1 MKLLYILCLFSYSND
16 FNRSL
21 CRKFRNFILQIIDKK
36 RQIMATTNFNVRLDE
51 HLRTEATQILANY
64 GLLPTQAI
72 KLFFNQVVATHK
84 IPLSFDCHAA
94 EKQLT
99 AKLLSAISEL
109 GYLSFL
115 FLHH

>member
-1 MKLLYILCLFSYSND
+1 MISTGVYVGNLETLYCKEEI
-16 FNRSL
+16 
-21 CRKFRNFILQIIDKK
+21 KK
-36 RQIMATTNFNVRLDE
+36 ANNGYYNFNVRLYE

-64 GLLPTQAI
+64 GLLPIQAI
-72 KLFFNQVVATHK
+72 KLFFNQVVAIHK

-99 AKLLSAISEL
+99 VKLLNAISEL

>member
-1 MKLLYILCLFSYSND
+1 
-16 FNRSL
+16 
-21 CRKFRNFILQIIDKK
+21 
-36 RQIMATTNFNVRLDE
+36 MATTNFNVRLDE

-72 KLFFNQVVATHK
+72 KLFFDQLVATHK
-84 IPLSFDCHAA
+84 IPLSFDCQAI

-109 GYLSFL
+109 GYLSFFIL
-115 FLHH
+115 TSLIFLVDHFHFAMMVNL

>member
-1 MKLLYILCLFSYSND
+1 MISTGVYVGNLETLYCKEEI
-16 FNRSL
+16 
-21 CRKFRNFILQIIDKK
+21 K
-36 RQIMATTNFNVRLDE
+36 RANNGYYNFNVRLDE

-64 GLLPTQAI
+64 GLLPIQAI
-72 KLFFNQVVATHK
+72 KLFFNQVVAIHK

-99 AKLLSAISEL
+99 VKLLNAISEL

>member
-1 MKLLYILCLFSYSND
+1 MILTGVYVGNLETLYCKEEI
-16 FNRSL
+16 
-21 CRKFRNFILQIIDKK
+21 KK
-36 RQIMATTNFNVRLDE
+36 ANNGYYNFNVRLDE

-64 GLLPTQAI
+64 GLLPIQAI
-72 KLFFNQVVATHK
+72 KLFFDQLVATHK
-84 IPLSFDCHAA
+84 IPLSFDCQAI

>member
-1 MKLLYILCLFSYSND
+1 MISTGVHVGNLETLYCKEEI
-16 FNRSL
+16 
-21 CRKFRNFILQIIDKK
+21 KK
-36 RQIMATTNFNVRLDE
+36 ANNGYYNFNIRLYE